1 MTDNNKILAE
11 ENAGEINE
19 LQFDK
24 ARVAKYPNAGFI
36 YGDKV
41 EPVWWHELQGEERI
55 TPDGK
60 IKDGYKFDFVD
71 GSEITLTHLQ
81 LFSILNDRNLHNI
94 NHNQWTLLSLDKN
107 TWQGTFAEKPVWRKF

>member
-1 MTDNNKILAE
+1 MTDNKKIPAE

-24 ARVAKYPNAGFI
+24 ARVEKYPNAGFI

-41 EPVWWHELQGEERI
+41 EPVWWHELEGEERI
-55 TPDGK
+55 TSDGK

-107 TWQGTFAEKPVWRKF
+107 TWQGTFAEKPVWKKF